1 MEPTYLLFGTESDG
15 FAMYEFWFLG
25 LVGVGLGFVVS
36 GWGVVVGVVVSVVT
50 SFVVG
55 ASVTISVVSSA
66 FVLFFKSKY
75 YKYFI
80 ISNEYYIIK
89 LNSNNKKRIPDWL
102 VI

>member
-1 MEPTYLLFGTESDG
+1 
-15 FAMYEFWFLG
+15 MYEFWFLG

-66 FVLFFKSKY
+66 FVLFFKSNY
-75 YKYFI
+75 
-80 ISNEYYIIK
+80 
-89 LNSNNKKRIPDWL
+89 
-102 VI
+102 

>member
-1 MEPTYLLFGTESDG
+1 MEPTYLLFGTGSDG

-66 FVLFFKSKY
+66 FLLF
-75 YKYFI
+75 
-80 ISNEYYIIK
+80 
-89 LNSNNKKRIPDWL
+89 LKRIYK
-102 VI
+102 